1 MVRAAA
7 TGAFNYTGSDPTN
20 KHWRIK
26 HRLIIEELLAQED
39 RKLFESVQRHW
50 AGYVAHG
57 NLTEESFET
66 VKQRATDTLKKI
78 KNTLFPWLP
87 EEDENEKENE
97 QNDTIKPEYAELIER
112 YRKIREANAGKKNTD
127 ETP

>member
-39 RKLFESVQRHW
+39 RKMFESVQRHW
-50 AGYVAHG
+50 TGYVAHG

-66 VKQRATDTLKKI
+66 VKQHATDVLKKI
-78 KNTLFPWLP
+78 KFALFPWLP
-87 EEDENEKENE
+87 EEDESEKENE
-97 QNDTIKPEYAELIER
+97 QNDTIKPEYADLIER
-112 YRKIREANAGKKNTD
+112 YRKSREAAASKKNAD
-127 ETP
+127 DKP